1 MRQNYKAGEMGEME
15 NTATC
20 QALLC
25 ENFWSFQLI
34 FFLKKSLYGISPD
47 NPKDK
52 SRFLFPSTKDQTIL
66 CVTQDK
72 EKI

>member
-20 QALLC
+20 QALVC

-34 FFLKKSLYGISPD
+34 FSLKRVYMELA
-47 NPKDK
+47 
-52 SRFLFPSTKDQTIL
+52 QTIQKTSQGF
-66 CVTQDK
+66 CFQVQ
-72 EKI
+72 KIRLFYV